1 MVNMSRGWIANEMM
15 SLTQMLITLHLPVL
29 LLALGILYWRQQQG
43 LIFTKQRK
51 EVSVKVIQA

>member
-1 MVNMSRGWIANEMM
+1 MM